1 MPKNWNKGQTKET
14 NISVRKISETMKRKN
29 IDNFYKWREIQYKLG
44 NIKRDF
50 KDLKKSK
57 QLAEL
62 IGVVWGDGNIE
73 KFPRTERLVI
83 SGDNAKYSFIDRYS
97 QMVEKIFDKKPTVM
111 KSNQTNA
118 VRISIYQNKISER
131 LKVPTGSKF
140 HLKIMLHK
148 WIKQDKLYLTYF
160 LKGLY
165 EADGSLSHHKKTYT
179 YNFCFSNVNQSLL
192 DVVEDAL
199 IKFGFHP
206 ERRINSVRL
215 RRKLEVEKFAEMIKF
230 RQY

>member
-1 MPKNWNKGQTKET
+1 MPKNWNKGQTKEI
-14 NISVRKISETMKRKN
+14 NLSVRKISETMKRKK
-29 IDNFYKWREIQYKLG
+29 IDNFKKWREAQYKLG
-44 NIKRDF
+44 NIKKDF
-50 KDLKKSK
+50 KNLKKSK

-62 IGVVWGDGNIE
+62 IGVIWGDGNIE

-83 SGDNAKYSFIDRYS
+83 SGDYAKYSFIDRYS
-97 QMVEKIFDKKPTVM
+97 EMVEKVFTKKPKVM

-118 VRISIYQNKISER
+118 VRISVYQNKISER
-131 LKVPTGSKF
+131 LKIPSGRKF
-140 HLKIMLHK
+140 ELKAILPK
-148 WIKQDKLYLTYF
+148 WIKENKTYLTYF

-165 EADGSLSHHKKTYT
+165 EADGSLSVHKKTYT
-179 YNFCFSNVNQSLL
+179 YNFCFSNINQSLL
-192 DVVEDAL
+192 DIVENSL

-206 ERRINSVRL
+206 ERRQNAVRL

>member
-14 NISVRKISETMKRKN
+14 NLSVRKISETMKMKK
-29 IDNFYKWREIQYKLG
+29 IDNFKKWREGQYKLG

-50 KDLKKSK
+50 KDFKKSK
-57 QLAEL
+57 DLAEL
-62 IGVVWGDGNIE
+62 IGVIWGDGNIE

-83 SGDNAKYSFIDRYS
+83 SGDYAKYSFIDRYAE
-97 QMVEKIFDKKPTVM
+97 MVEKIFDKKPTVM

-131 LKVPTGSKF
+131 LEVPTGSKF
-140 HLKIMLHK
+140 LFKIVLPK
-148 WIKQDKLYLTYF
+148 WIKENKTYLIYF

-165 EADGSLSHHKKTYT
+165 EADASLSYHKKTYT
-179 YNFCFSNVNQSLL
+179 HNFCFSNVNQSLL
-192 DVVEDAL
+192 DVVEDSL
-199 IKFGFHP
+199 VGFGFHP
-206 ERRINSVRL
+206 ERRINAVRL
-215 RRKLEVEKFAEMIKF
+215 RRKLEVEKFAKMIKF